1 MRPIR
6 IVLVSLAAVF
16 GLLVL
21 LIAGVVIFVDPNDY
35 KDEIAQLVRDKTGRE
50 LKLEGE
56 LKLSVFPW
64 LAIETGR
71 AELGNAP
78 GFGTTPFL
86 TLQRADVGVR
96 LFPLLS
102 GKMQIRRLEL
112 DGLQVS
118 LVRNADGKTN
128 WDDLMQPQAA
138 PAQAP
143 AQTTELPSVAGVAIR
158 NATLDYLDRSKPD
171 PGKQGP
177 EGADAS
183 AGTRTRLTKL
193 DLETGRIESGEP
205 VELKLQFALDSG
217 EGSAPTFVRLDT
229 EATLDTAKQR
239 YSLNDMELTATLP
252 PDETKGASAPANP
265 MPESADD
272 AGGEPR
278 GVEIGLRA
286 AAAEVDLEAQTLSIP
301 QFALSAFGAE
311 LSGGASGKQIVD
323 APAIAGTLAMK
334 PVSAREL
341 FKQLG
346 SEAPRTRDPEV
357 LGKLA
362 FEGRFAATDRSAM
375 LEDVKLT
382 LDDTTATGSAGIADF
397 EKTALRFDL
406 NVDRIDL
413 DRYMAPEEKSG
424 DGKDAAAGEGGG
436 EAKAAEEE
444 PFELPVETLRSLDA
458 QGKLRIGQLV
468 VAGLK
473 MSDVTLSMNAA
484 DGLVRLDPTQ
494 AKLYG
499 GSHRG
504 AFAID
509 ARAETA
515 RLTIDEQLAGVDFTP
530 LFADLLDSRRLAGKG
545 SVKAN
550 LTARGNDSNALKRSL
565 DGNVALDVADG
576 AVRGADLWY
585 ELRRARALWER
596 QAPPSQPSAG
606 ETKFRA
612 LKATAV
618 ADDGVIEN
626 RDLVIDA
633 EYVKV
638 TGQGTLEVPTQKID
652 YRLLANVYKVP
663 PEGAGAEMQSLR
675 AAEIPVRVSGTL
687 ADPKIRPDL
696 EAQAKAKVQEKI
708 EEKKGEIMEKLGG
721 KLGDLLGGRKK
732 KESAPPP
739 QQ

>member
-1 MRPIR
+1 MRPTR
-6 IVLVSLAAVF
+6 ILLISLAAVF

-21 LIAGVVIFVDPNDY
+21 LLAAVVLLVDPNDY
-35 KDEIAQLVRDKTGRE
+35 KDEIAQLVRDETGRE
-50 LKLEGE
+50 LKLEGD
-56 LKLSVFPW
+56 LKLSIFPW

-71 AELGNAP
+71 AELGNAA
-78 GFGTTPFL
+78 GFGATPFL
-86 TLQRADVGVR
+86 TLERADVGVR

-102 GKMQIRRLEL
+102 GKMQVRRLEL
-112 DGLQVS
+112 DGLQVN
-118 LVRNADGKTN
+118 LVKNAEGTTN
-128 WDDLMQPQAA
+128 WDDLTKPA
-138 PAQAP
+138 PSTAPPP

-171 PGKQGP
+171 PKA
-177 EGADAS
+177 ADPS

-205 VELKLQFALDSG
+205 IELKLQFALDSG
-217 EGSAPTFVRLDT
+217 EGTAPTFVRLDT
-229 EATLDTAKQR
+229 EARLDTEKQR
-239 YSLNDMELTATLP
+239 YSLKDMELTATLP
-252 PDETKGASAPANP
+252 PDEAKGEAKGETAREAKG
-265 MPESADD
+265 DD
-272 AGGEPR
+272 AR
-278 GVEIGLRA
+278 GTEIGLRA
-286 AAAEVDLEAQTLSIP
+286 AGADVDLEAQTLSIP

-311 LSGGASGKQIVD
+311 LSGSATGRQIVD
-323 APAIAGTLAMK
+323 APAISGTLTMK
-334 PVSAREL
+334 PVSARDL
-341 FKQLG
+341 LKQLG
-346 SEAPRTRDPEV
+346 SEAPQTRDPNV

-362 FEGRFAATDRSAM
+362 FQGKFAATDQSAM
-375 LEDVKLT
+375 LEDLELT

-406 NVDRIDL
+406 SVDRIDV
-413 DRYMAPEEKSG
+413 DRYLGPEEK
-424 DGKDAAAGEGGG
+424 AAGEDGNGKDGKGG
-436 EAKAAEEE
+436 EAKEGAPEA
-444 PFELPVETLRSLDA
+444 PFELPLETLRSLNA
-458 QGKLRIGQLV
+458 QGKLRIGQLG

-473 MSDVTLSMNAA
+473 MSDVQFSMNAG

-499 GSHRG
+499 GTHRG
-504 AFAID
+504 AYVID
-509 ARAETA
+509 ARPDTA

-530 LFADLLDSRRLAGKG
+530 LFADLFDSKRLAGKG
-545 SVKAN
+545 NLEAN
-550 LTARGNDSNALKRSL
+550 LTARGNNSDALKRTL
-565 DGNVALDVADG
+565 DGTVALDVADG

-596 QAPPSQPSAG
+596 QPPPSQPSAG

-626 RDLVIDA
+626 RDLIIDA

-652 YRLLANVYKVP
+652 YRLVANVYKVP

-675 AAEIPVRVSGTL
+675 ATEIPVRVSGTL

-696 EAQAKAKVQEKI
+696 QAQAKAKVQEKI
-708 EEKKGEIMEKLGG
+708 EEKKGELMEKLGG

-732 KESAPPP
+732 KEPAPPP